1 MGASRL
7 SGLGH
12 RALDLELGI
21 CRKDWQ
27 YDCAAKFTGLVLTG
41 TLRLY
46 PVQNTN
52 LPFYIAISLPSNSM
66 SFQFVVACSKRQKWK
81 QILLRL
87 ILDFS
92 CFSFILYKVLHRGKV
107 FFLRRICYLPSDLKL
122 CLWFLVCWLC
132 SLMVHIFAPCLRK
145 IRIFLFF
152 FLLM

>member
-21 CRKDWQ
+21 CRK
-27 YDCAAKFTGLVLTG
+27 DCAAKFTGLVLTG

-66 SFQFVVACSKRQKWK
+66 SFQFVVSMQNK
-81 QILLRL
+81 
-87 ILDFS
+87 
-92 CFSFILYKVLHRGKV
+92 
-107 FFLRRICYLPSDLKL
+107 
-122 CLWFLVCWLC
+122 
-132 SLMVHIFAPCLRK
+132 
-145 IRIFLFF
+145 
-152 FLLM
+152 